1 VHELSVCH
9 ALLTQVSNHARARGA
24 ESVECI
30 TIEVGPL
37 SGTEPGLLR
46 EAFLIM
52 RSGGAATAKL
62 IIERGPVRIL
72 CLQCGVNS
80 ETRPSRLLCA
90 SCGGW
95 RTRLIAGDELR
106 LLRVEMRMPKTSERQ
121 DSPRQAERADH
132 V

>member
-1 VHELSVCH
+1 MHELSVCQ
-9 ALLTQVSNHARARGA
+9 ALLTQVLNHARSRGA
-24 ESVECI
+24 ESIECI

-52 RSGGAATAKL
+52 RAGGAATAKL

-80 ETRPSRLLCA
+80 ETRPSRLLCT

-106 LLRVEMRMPKTSERQ
+106 LLRVEMRMPETIELR
-121 DSPRQAERADH
+121 DSPRQAEQIDY